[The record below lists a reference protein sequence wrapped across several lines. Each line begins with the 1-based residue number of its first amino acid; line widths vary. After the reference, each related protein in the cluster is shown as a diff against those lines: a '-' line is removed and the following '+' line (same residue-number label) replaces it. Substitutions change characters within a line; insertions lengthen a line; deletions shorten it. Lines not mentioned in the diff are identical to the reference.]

1 MFLSSVW
8 ISAECSIELSL
19 LCDGNQAEIPQH
31 QIPEEILPIILI
43 VLCVT
48 WENVVFLLILLSDLF
63 VILVLKM
70 TCFLSDSLVLEAVVD

>member
-31 QIPEEILPIILI
+31 QI
-43 VLCVT
+43 
-48 WENVVFLLILLSDLF
+48 VVFLLILLSDLF